1 LDLSLSTRELKL
13 LFSKE
18 SVSLQDFKE
27 LINPGTNRK
36 PRLQNIQWQSL
47 LKDIF
52 ILTVKM
58 QMDLE
63 MLRFEVASDLQ
74 NAYHAWQ
81 EVIPDAEYE

>member
-1 LDLSLSTRELKL
+1 LDLSLSARELKL
-13 LFSKE
+13 LFSKD
-18 SVSLQDFKE
+18 SVSLQDFLE
-27 LINPGTNRK
+27 LINPGTKGK

-74 NAYHAWQ
+74 NAYQAWQ
-81 EVIPDAEYE
+81 EVIADAEYE

>member
-1 LDLSLSTRELKL
+1 LDLSLSARELKL
-13 LFSKE
+13 LFSKD
-18 SVSLQDFKE
+18 SVSLQDFLE
-27 LINPGTNRK
+27 VINPGTKGK
-36 PRLQNIQWQSL
+36 PRLHHIPWQSL

-74 NAYHAWQ
+74 NAYQAWQ

>member
-1 LDLSLSTRELKL
+1 LDLSLSARELKL
-13 LFSKE
+13 LFSKDT
-18 SVSLQDFKE
+18 VSLQDFLE

-74 NAYHAWQ
+74 NAYQAWQ